1 MKEQFESSDADC
13 NAMLSPAEF
22 ALFLR
27 SLKLQITDADIEQ
40 IMTETDTDGDGQI
53 VRRGL
58 SPPIIRHLYKCTGYY
73 GIRDLCAVPSGGWV
87 IDPVTSPFACLWL
100 SLCVCVALDGGRA
113 AHAPHPQQHLLH
125 AAPRAARLV
134 PSGG

>member
-1 MKEQFESSDADC
+1 MKEQFESSDADS

-53 VRRGL
+53 VRL
-58 SPPIIRHLYKCTGYY
+58 DLCPPIVMRLYICRCYY
-73 GIRDLCAVPSGGWV
+73 GIVDIRVVPWGG
-87 IDPVTSPFACLWL
+87 
-100 SLCVCVALDGGRA
+100 CVLM
-113 AHAPHPQQHLLH
+113 L
-125 AAPRAARLV
+125 
-134 PSGG
+134 